1 MDNHSGRKQTWTLI
15 ICLALFA
22 GQGLHAAE
30 AHAELVSA
38 YPAPGA
44 TLDATPA
51 EIRLTFSER
60 IGLGSQ
66 IKLFGPQFRAV
77 AGVQS
82 GPDPAAPE
90 QLRAF
95 PPQLPPNIYTVEWSA
110 VSADGHEVSGSYA
123 FAVTAAPPA
132 PGAAATQRQAGPWL
146 MGALL
151 LAALAV
157 CGAAWGLARR
167 RRAGRRSDAAVLP
180 VVRRP

>member
-1 MDNHSGRKQTWTLI
+1 VDDHSEWKVTWALI

-22 GQGLHAAE
+22 GQGLRTAE

-44 TLDATPA
+44 TLDDTPA

-66 IKLFGPQFRAV
+66 IQLFGPQFRAV
-77 AGVQS
+77 AGVQA
-82 GPDPAAPE
+82 GLDPAAPE

-95 PPQLPPNIYTVEWSA
+95 PPQLPPDIYTVEWSA
-110 VSADGHEVSGSYA
+110 VSVDGHEVSGSYA

-132 PGAAATQRQAGPWL
+132 AAAATQWRVGPWL
-146 MGALL
+146 LAALL
-151 LAALAV
+151 LAVLAV
-157 CGAAWGLARR
+157 CGAAWELARR
-167 RRAGRRSDAAVLP
+167 KRAGRRRDAAGLP